1 MLMEFRLA
9 KLGLESSSYTL
20 CGTPEYLAP
29 EQVRNQGHGKVTQHI
44 LCLIYVD
51 IYHSKNSVLCPNVA
65 RTCTAT
71 VLCFTSTLS
80 CTGSSTCAVV

>member
-29 EQVRNQGHGKVTQHI
+29 EQVRNQGHGKVQTHYYI
-44 LCLIYVD
+44 TTSSFICFEIY
-51 IYHSKNSVLCPNVA
+51 YP
-65 RTCTAT
+65 
-71 VLCFTSTLS
+71 FTISMFT
-80 CTGSSTCAVV
+80 